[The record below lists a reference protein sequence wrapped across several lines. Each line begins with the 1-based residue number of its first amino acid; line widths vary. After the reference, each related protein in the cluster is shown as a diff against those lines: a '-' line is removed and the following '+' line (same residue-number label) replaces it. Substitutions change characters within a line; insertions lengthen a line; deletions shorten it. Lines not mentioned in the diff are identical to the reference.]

1 MQIQICISLLS
12 LKFKYSNPCKRGGG
26 GHTQWQWPKH
36 QLSEWVTRVNS
47 WEGLCSFCPVHDV
60 TSAWPFSSHY
70 QIWLMLCFGR
80 LMFKWGHFLLK
91 AFYYVCFYMRT
102 ANNPRVCYAAFTVVP
117 LSLWLYC
124 LWWGV
129 YEFIKAHDASSCFYK
144 SDNKTQTHTLRSC
157 FPWQPCSPHSLTIPA
172 HSFDLVKPSKPHCL
186 RTVTCHSNLY
196 QGIHFHPC

>member
-26 GHTQWQWPKH
+26 GRHTQWQWPKH

-144 SDNKTQTHTLRSC
+144 FRQQNSNSYPSLLLPMATLFTS
-157 FPWQPCSPHSLTIPA
+157 FPNHPSTLIWPC
-172 HSFDLVKPSKPHCL
+172 
-186 RTVTCHSNLY
+186 
-196 QGIHFHPC
+196 

>member
-124 LWWGV
+124 LWLGCLWV
-129 YEFIKAHDASSCFYK
+129 YKGSWCIIMLLQIQTTKLKLIPFALASHG
-144 SDNKTQTHTLRSC
+144 NPVHL
-157 FPWQPCSPHSLTIPA
+157 IP
-172 HSFDLVKPSKPHCL
+172 
-186 RTVTCHSNLY
+186 
-196 QGIHFHPC
+196 